1 MTTAYVDLQALRR
14 NYQRLQD
21 RTYDRCKL
29 MAVVKADGYGHGM
42 LAVAGAL
49 QDVGA
54 DWFGVGT
61 VAEGR
66 RLRLHGIT
74 GRIVVLL
81 AGCNAEVSE
90 LALYKLEPVVSDGV
104 QLAYLLSQ
112 VPEELAIHLKV
123 DCGMGRLG
131 FDPQE
136 VVGVCRKL
144 ASFPL
149 VLASLMAHFPVAD
162 TDIALSLEQEG
173 VFRQVIKDVRG
184 LGLTPMVHMANSAA
198 FLSGIA
204 FLDMVRLGLALYGY
218 APGEQVAGAEKVVLE
233 PVMRV
238 TSRVLQVKAVPA
250 GTGISYG
257 LSQKTERDSILAVI
271 DIGYADGF
279 PRALSGCGK
288 VIVGGEFAKVIGRV
302 CMNMTVVDVTD
313 IDLVKCGDEVVVLGR
328 QGEKQISAT
337 DIATWAGTINYEIL
351 CTLGNLNPREY
362 V

>member
-1 MTTAYVDLQALRR
+1 MATAHVDLQALRQ

-21 RTYDRCKL
+21 RIGDGCQF

-42 LAVAGAL
+42 LAVAAAL
-49 QDVGA
+49 QEVGA

-61 VAEGR
+61 VAEGK

-74 GRIVVLL
+74 GRIVILL
-81 AGCNAEVSE
+81 GNCDWSVAE
-90 LALYKLEPVVSDGV
+90 LASYKLEPVVSDGA
-104 QLAYLLSQ
+104 QLACLLAQ
-112 VPEELAIHLKV
+112 APEELAIHLKI

-131 FDPQE
+131 FGPE
-136 VVGVCRKL
+136 YVVAVCRKL
-144 ASFPL
+144 GKSPL
-149 VLASLMAHFPVAD
+149 VLASLMSHFPVAD
-162 TDIALSLEQEG
+162 TDIALSLEQERL
-173 VFRQVIKDVRG
+173 FNQVIKEVRG
-184 LGLTPMVHMANSAA
+184 LGLNPMVHMANSAA
-198 FLSGIA
+198 VLGGIA
-204 FLDMVRLGLALYGY
+204 FFDMVRVGLALYGY
-218 APGEQVAGAEKVVLE
+218 APSKKEPEGEKVVLE

-238 TSRVLQVKAVPA
+238 TSRVLQVKAVPI

-279 PRALSGCGK
+279 PRALSGCGQ
-288 VIVGGEFAKVIGRV
+288 VLIGGEFAKVIGRV
-302 CMNMTVVDVTD
+302 CMNMIVVDVTD
-313 IDLVKCGDEVVVLGR
+313 IASVTCGDEVVVIGR
-328 QGEKQISAT
+328 QGERKISAT